1 MMKPGNVLAFGIALC
16 GCNTAFGQSVA
27 HAGLS
32 AERNADWPRRV
43 ASVWEQPVLD
53 ITMWSGGTRA
63 SGVPSA
69 PSFFAIA
76 REGQPMPAGE
86 AGTLG
91 FMLINPATLDAS
103 GRGAFVA
110 DVDGAERNQGIFF
123 ADANSL
129 KVIAMG
135 CGETGGYGSTSDC
148 GDPSPIGGTFSG
160 MFRGT
165 APAPAANDDGDV
177 LFIADL
183 VGAPVPRALF
193 LYRSQDESIIKIAA
207 IGDPSPRGGTLTAV
221 GPGVINNAGTIAF
234 TASTVGNGSQGAE
247 ILVWRNGLTTTYV
260 AAGDPAPNGEV
271 FSLLGAEA
279 VGCEDGTWIPI
290 AVPALND
297 DDQIAFKART
307 QSGDGLYLSR
317 DGVHERLVR
326 WDDPEPG
333 GGVFFDFGGHPVL
346 NDRGEI
352 AFLAYIASTPGGP
365 ATGGGWFVG
374 TGGTFRRA
382 LMFEDGL
389 SGGEV
394 SGLAY
399 SRNPFR
405 PLDNAGNLVLW
416 ARYRM
421 ADESE
426 RESIVVVDP
435 AGTPA
440 VLVEEGAPTTIGGTW
455 GTLNAWPTS
464 NDAFQVQFQA
474 GTPGFFAS
482 THGQFVAT
490 YRADLVFADGFEFPS
505 PE

>member
-1 MMKPGNVLAFGIALC
+1 MGHHDVVGE
-16 GCNTAFGQSVA
+16 
-27 HAGLS
+27 HAGIGRPECAL
-32 AERNADWPRRV
+32 
-43 ASVWEQPVLD
+43 VL
-53 ITMWSGGTRA
+53 
-63 SGVPSA
+63 
-69 PSFFAIA
+69 AIA

-247 ILVWRNGLTTTYV
+247 ILVWRNGVTTTYV

-365 ATGGGWFVG
+365 ETGGGWFVG

-405 PLDNAGNLVLW
+405 PLALLSKAMWRGPWKDPRLDPSPPRPRRSRPSQPEAGPRVGPGGSPSRRGSW
-416 ARYRM
+416 RGR
-421 ADESE
+421 
-426 RESIVVVDP
+426 RP
-435 AGTPA
+435 AGGDRLRRQSRAASHAGLRAGGVAARGAAGRRPA
-440 VLVEEGAPTTIGGTW
+440 WLHPDRRR
-455 GTLNAWPTS
+455 L
-464 NDAFQVQFQA
+464 
-474 GTPGFFAS
+474 
-482 THGQFVAT
+482 
-490 YRADLVFADGFEFPS
+490 
-505 PE
+505 